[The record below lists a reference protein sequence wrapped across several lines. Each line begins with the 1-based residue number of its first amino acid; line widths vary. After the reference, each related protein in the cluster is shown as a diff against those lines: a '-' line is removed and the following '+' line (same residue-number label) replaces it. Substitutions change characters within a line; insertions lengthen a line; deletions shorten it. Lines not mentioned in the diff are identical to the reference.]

1 MGRQTAARCRW
12 RMLFEG
18 LGAVESVAKAP
29 VGRRGVVH
37 CPDYGLGS
45 VAGDRNVDLVAG
57 EAAVAPGEA
66 AGQPV
71 AEDAEPE
78 PLAGIV
84 CSDRSCHRCEL
95 LRCQEVPAE

>member
-1 MGRQTAARCRW
+1 MPPVLKALVRTAWREDADARSRSPHVGPAPARRQRGPGTEARAPPM
-12 RMLFEG
+12 RMWLEG

-45 VAGDRNVDLVAG
+45 VAGDLDVDLVAG

-66 AGQPV
+66 AG
-71 AEDAEPE
+71 
-78 PLAGIV
+78 
-84 CSDRSCHRCEL
+84 
-95 LRCQEVPAE
+95 